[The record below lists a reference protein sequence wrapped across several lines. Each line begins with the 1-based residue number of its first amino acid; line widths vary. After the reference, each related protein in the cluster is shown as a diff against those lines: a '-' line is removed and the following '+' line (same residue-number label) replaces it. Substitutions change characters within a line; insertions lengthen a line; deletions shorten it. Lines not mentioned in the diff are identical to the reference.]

1 MELSNLLKYTIHD
14 FKTFTFNG
22 FDFSLPEETVELIS
36 KLSLEVGSPTYIKTP
51 IFKKREIN
59 DVNLGF
65 ENGEYDKHDKKKSFD
80 SFGGNRRQIKYNNFS
95 NMSNMSNNYSNKDDN
110 WEKMAKFTA
119 TKMETKKGIELNIS
133 NIRSFLNKMTDKN
146 YNELKNK
153 IINEIDLL
161 IEKETPESD
170 ILLVSHAI
178 FDIACN
184 NRFYSK
190 IYANLYTDLV
200 LKYDFMK
207 DIFNKTFISFMDI
220 FDNIEYVDPD
230 LDYNLYCKNNKD
242 NERRKSL
249 SMFYVNLTILGFI
262 SKDNLLDVICKLLR
276 KILEF
281 ITLEKKKNEVD
292 EISENIFILYKN
304 ELFDNVNYEK
314 INDKTV
320 EEIMIDLSKSKSK
333 IELYPSLSMKTVFKF
348 MDIVDTFRSA
358 K

>member
-1 MELSNLLKYTIHD
+1 
-14 FKTFTFNG
+14 
-22 FDFSLPEETVELIS
+22 
-36 KLSLEVGSPTYIKTP
+36 
-51 IFKKREIN
+51 
-59 DVNLGF
+59 
-65 ENGEYDKHDKKKSFD
+65 
-80 SFGGNRRQIKYNNFS
+80 
-95 NMSNMSNNYSNKDDN
+95 MSNNYSNKDDN